1 MLQATHWKKQ
11 RRNLISEANAERQ
24 IHQRQGHGHLQEK
37 QDDDQRHL
45 SEDQKEVQS
54 QQVASREEIEKLR
67 HELSQ
72 SLVQGAHCW
81 TLYNTSGSGA
91 LESSSEIQQERDSLT
106 IRCRSLETE
115 MQRLRDAVSLVELQV
130 AQVLRLRGMLEVQRQ
145 TSNTLQA
152 DVLRLRAENIRSS
165 RNVERST
172 DEVAQSQARCNEF

>member
-1 MLQATHWKKQ
+1 M
-11 RRNLISEANAERQ
+11 RNV
-24 IHQRQGHGHLQEK
+24 QGHGHLQEK

-72 SLVQGAHCW
+72 SLVQGADCW
-81 TLYNTSGSGA
+81 TLYNTSGSGS
-91 LESSSEIQQERDSLT
+91 LESSSEIQQLPQERDSLT
-106 IRCRSLETE
+106 TRCRSLETE
-115 MQRLRDAVSLVELQV
+115 MQRLRDAVSLVEPQV